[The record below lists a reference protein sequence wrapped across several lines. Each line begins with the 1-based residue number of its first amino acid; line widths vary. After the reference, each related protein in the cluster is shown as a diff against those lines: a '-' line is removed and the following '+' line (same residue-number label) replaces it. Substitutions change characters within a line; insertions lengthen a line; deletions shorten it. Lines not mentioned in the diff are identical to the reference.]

1 MGNQKGF
8 SLVEIMITVAI
19 MGILTA
25 VAVPVYKDYIKTAKM
40 SEAMSNLETLRL
52 LEEQYF
58 NDHGKYTG
66 VVSKADI
73 LDPTKS
79 PLKKGFKPGSN
90 PKFEYSI
97 AGDNTTFTATAHDPD
112 GAIADF
118 TINQD
123 NARTGP
129 IAW

>member
-1 MGNQKGF
+1 
-8 SLVEIMITVAI
+8 MITVAI

-25 VAVPVYKDYIKTAKM
+25 VAVPIYKDYIKTARM
-40 SEAMSNLETLRL
+40 SEATSNLEALRL

-66 VVSKADI
+66 SISKTDI

-79 PLKKGFKPGSN
+79 PFKKGFQPGSN
-90 PKFEYSI
+90 TKFEYSI
-97 AGDNTTFTATAHDPD
+97 ASDDTTFTAKAHDPD
-112 GAIADF
+112 GAIGDF
-118 TINQD
+118 TVDQD

-129 IAW
+129 ISW